1 MSKQKMTP
9 KEVAVTRL
17 SALMGEV
24 LTVIE
29 AIVPPVEQDM
39 VVTYTGNGTAISS
52 TYSSMGIPSRQN
64 TQREAVKDL
73 IRTAF
78 GRAQSDVE
86 KWID

>member
-9 KEVAVTRL
+9 KEVAATRL

-24 LTVIE
+24 LTVVE
-29 AIVPPVEQDM
+29 AVVSPVEQDFSYHWNGQ
-39 VVTYTGNGTAISS
+39 TISATGTA
-52 TYSSMGIPSRQN
+52 PNQRQN

-73 IRTAF
+73 VRTAF
-78 GRAQSDVE
+78 GRAQTDIE